1 MGLSKNLIK
10 NTHWNIFVKDLDK
23 LKEKDLENNGALI
36 AKNVNELYEIADM
49 IITCLPGG
57 DFVKDIY
64 FGEQQII
71 SKLKPN
77 KLIVDMSTSQ
87 PDLMIEIKNQN
98 EGVTMFNE
106 SNTVH
111 TVYHHGCRHMMCIHN
126 IPCEIQVVAT
136 VSSCAV

>member
-1 MGLSKNLIK
+1 MKCQIMYLGEIKNIGFVGLGVMGSPMCKNLLK

-87 PDLMIEIKNQN
+87 PELMIEIKN
-98 EGVTMFNE
+98 
-106 SNTVH
+106 
-111 TVYHHGCRHMMCIHN
+111 
-126 IPCEIQVVAT
+126 
-136 VSSCAV
+136 